1 MRLPLHV
8 DLQGKR
14 VLVVGAGPVGVRRA
28 RALAA
33 CGADVRVVA
42 VEAPADLEL
51 PVARR
56 PFDESD
62 LEGCW
67 LVLTCTGSVDDAVAA
82 ACESRQIWCGRS
94 DDADQSAV
102 WVPAVGR
109 TERALISVTSGRDPR
124 ASVGLRDAIVA
135 GLEAGSLP

>member
-1 MRLPLHV
+1 M
-8 DLQGKR
+8 
-14 VLVVGAGPVGVRRA
+14 GAGPVGVRRA

-56 PFDESD
+56 PFAESD
-62 LEGCW
+62 VDDCW
-67 LVLTCTGSVDDAVAA
+67 LVLTCTGAVDDVVAA
-82 ACESRQIWCGRS
+82 ACEQRHVWCGRS
-94 DDADQSAV
+94 DDAGLSDV

-109 TERALISVTSGRDPR
+109 TGDIVVSVTSGRDPR
-124 ASVGLRDAIVA
+124 GSVALRDAIVA